1 VASNKVFN
9 TCSAVGG
16 VTTVSAGVAGGGAA
30 GGDTG
35 FFVSVVVIG
44 NIPLSL
50 DRAVTLAIPRPCEK
64 HEKLSDERVFSA
76 VIRMYA
82 IPGYRTRLTFLRY
95 GPPV

>member
-1 VASNKVFN
+1 
-9 TCSAVGG
+9 
-16 VTTVSAGVAGGGAA
+16 
-30 GGDTG
+30 
-35 FFVSVVVIG
+35 VVVIG

-64 HEKLSDERVFSA
+64 HEKLSGERVFSA

-82 IPGYRTRLTFLRY
+82 IPGYRTRLAFLRY